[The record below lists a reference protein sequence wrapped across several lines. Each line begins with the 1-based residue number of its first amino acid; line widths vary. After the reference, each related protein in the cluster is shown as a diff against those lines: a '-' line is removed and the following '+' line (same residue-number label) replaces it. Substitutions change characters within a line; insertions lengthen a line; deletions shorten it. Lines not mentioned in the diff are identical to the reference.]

1 MTRTSVIR
9 QLDEAARWIE
19 RVRQRGR
26 RVGLVPTMGGLHEG
40 HLSLVRE
47 AGKSCDDVAVTIF
60 VNPTQ
65 FAPGEDFDRYP
76 RTWDADLQS
85 LEQMGVAIVF
95 APSAADM
102 FPIRSTTFVEPPA
115 VSADLEGEYR
125 PGHFRGVA
133 TVVLKLFHILPAQ
146 VAFFGEKDF
155 QQCLVVRDM
164 VRDLNVP
171 IQLQFCDT
179 VREADGLAMSSRNRY
194 LSAAERHRALAL
206 SRALARARELVDLGE
221 TEGRV
226 LEQAAIDVL
235 ATAGIDRVD
244 YVSLRDADTFERLR
258 TLGANGVL
266 LIAAH
271 VGATRLIDNCRLRAT
286 TTQRAS
292 G

>member
-9 QLDEAARWIE
+9 QLDEAARWIDGL
-19 RVRQRGR
+19 RQRGR